1 MIRKRGIKSLTVL
14 CPVFNEAEILPEFV
28 RELTAQLTK
37 LKGYRWDVLFVV
49 DPSPDGSLE
58 ILRRLARKDRRLRV
72 LSLSA
77 RFGHQ
82 MSLVAGMDHLRCDV
96 SVMMDSD
103 LQHPPA
109 LIPKL
114 LEKYEEGYDVVSTL
128 REGTQGVGFFKE
140 ASSRLFYR
148 LLNFLTEIQI
158 HPGAAD
164 FRLLSGRVLEIFKD
178 QIHERNLFLRGMV
191 EWVGFRH
198 AVVPFTAEARRA
210 GATKYGFR
218 RMMKFGV
225 QGILAFSKRPLQ
237 TAIMLG
243 VFFSAFAFVN
253 ALITTYE
260 FFRTQAFPSGWTT
273 LVILLS
279 GFSGLNL
286 LFLGIIGEY
295 LGGVFDEVKRR
306 PRYIVEE
313 KINFK

>member
-1 MIRKRGIKSLTVL
+1 MIRKRGVKALSVL
-14 CPVFNEAEILPEFV
+14 CPVYNEAAILPEFV
-28 RELTAQLTK
+28 RELTTQLAK
-37 LKGYRWDVLFVV
+37 LKGYHWDVLFVV
-49 DPSPDGSLE
+49 DPSPDGSLDL
-58 ILRRLARKDRRLRV
+58 LRGLSKKDKRLRV
-72 LSLSA
+72 LALSS

-96 SVMMDSD
+96 AIMMDSD
-103 LQHPPA
+103 LQHPPS
-109 LIPKL
+109 LIPTL
-114 LEKYEEGYDVVSTL
+114 LEKYEEGYEVVSTL
-128 REGTQGVGFFKE
+128 REGTEGVGFFKQ
-140 ASSRLFYR
+140 ASSRAFYWG
-148 LLNFLTEIQI
+148 LNRITDLHI

-164 FRLLSGRVLEIFKD
+164 FRLLSGKVLEVFRD

-198 AVVPFTAEARRA
+198 AVVRFTAGARRA
-210 GATKYGFR
+210 GTTKYGLR
-218 RMMKFGV
+218 RMMQFGI
-225 QGILAFSKRPLQ
+225 QGILAFSRRPLQ

-253 ALITTYE
+253 ALITAYE

-313 KINFK
+313 KINLK